1 MTLSVPGTCSQRK
14 RRGCFSSTIFIFL
27 HDRLCLKKSLKVR
40 VTTRIGKIVISGCA
54 LALTLH
60 LNAKAI
66 LAGYAT
72 IGLNVTGRQ
81 EQDPPP
87 PPPERRS

>member
-40 VTTRIGKIVISGCA
+40 VTTRIRKIVISGCA

-66 LAGYAT
+66 RVRSIRNNWAQRDRQ
-72 IGLNVTGRQ
+72 TG
-81 EQDPPP
+81 
-87 PPPERRS
+87 SASASA